1 MGSAVAYFLKRLAP
15 GCDVAVIEADKTY
28 EFASTLRASGGA
40 RRQFS
45 CHENIEMSNFSIP
58 FIKAADPELGVDG
71 EAAHVEWRE
80 GGYLFIV
87 SREHAGMLRANHEV
101 QLAHG
106 VKADLHDA
114 AGLGGRFPSMNVD
127 DIECGVHT
135 PEDGWCDPNGLL
147 QAFRKKARSLGA
159 SYVYDRVVSIDG
171 NGSRLA

>member
-1 MGSAVAYFLKRLAP
+1 
-15 GCDVAVIEADKTY
+15 
-28 EFASTLRASGGA
+28 
-40 RRQFS
+40 
-45 CHENIEMSNFSIP
+45 MSNFSIP

-71 EAAHVEWRE
+71 EPAHVEWRE

-106 VKADLHDA
+106 VKADLLDA
-114 AGLGGRFPSMNVD
+114 AGLGARFPSMNVD

-171 NGSRLA
+171 NGSTLALRLASGAVMHANHVVNAAGAWAKLISAMVGMP